1 MDKKIFI
8 GFIFNESIPKSE
20 ELVNQLK
27 SLLSNDY
34 CIWTSPGDQ
43 INIKSTV
50 LSDTKIVVTAGGDG
64 TILKASRICSRY
76 GIPILGINLGRVGF
90 MTELRPEEA
99 SEQILSYILRLF
111 NISDLNRNSIK
122 FDSRLMLQCEIFDN
136 SKSKPI
142 QIIDALNDVVISRGS
157 DPKLLDIKTKI
168 DSADMH
174 SYRADGLII
183 SSPTGTTGYSLA
195 AGGPIIAPDSQVMLL
210 QPLAAHMNFS
220 KSLVIAEKSILEIS
234 LISKQPAS
242 LIIDGIKE
250 TDFSNNHL
258 IRITKSPNTTVFL
271 RKDSMNNFYATLTNK
286 LLS

>member
-1 MDKKIFI
+1 MDKKTFI

-90 MTELRPEEA
+90 MPELLPEEA
-99 SEQILSYILRLF
+99 SKQIFTY
-111 NISDLNRNSIK
+111 LNRNSIK

-195 AGGPIIAPDSQVMLL
+195 AGGPIIAPDSQVILL

-271 RKDSMNNFYATLTNK
+271 RKYSMNNFYATLTNK

>member
-1 MDKKIFI
+1 MDKKTFI

-90 MTELRPEEA
+90 MTELRPEEV
-99 SEQILSYILRLF
+99 SQQIFTY
-111 NISDLNRNSIK
+111 LNRNSIK

>member
-1 MDKKIFI
+1 MDKKTFI

-99 SEQILSYILRLF
+99 SQQIFTY
-111 NISDLNRNSIK
+111 LNRNSIK

>member
-1 MDKKIFI
+1 MDKKTFI

-99 SEQILSYILRLF
+99 SKQIFTY
-111 NISDLNRNSIK
+111 LNRNSIK

>member
-99 SEQILSYILRLF
+99 SEQILSYILRL
-111 NISDLNRNSIK
+111 
-122 FDSRLMLQCEIFDN
+122 
-136 SKSKPI
+136 
-142 QIIDALNDVVISRGS
+142 
-157 DPKLLDIKTKI
+157 
-168 DSADMH
+168 
-174 SYRADGLII
+174 
-183 SSPTGTTGYSLA
+183 
-195 AGGPIIAPDSQVMLL
+195 
-210 QPLAAHMNFS
+210 
-220 KSLVIAEKSILEIS
+220 S
-234 LISKQPAS
+234 LIH
-242 LIIDGIKE
+242 I
-250 TDFSNNHL
+250 
-258 IRITKSPNTTVFL
+258 
-271 RKDSMNNFYATLTNK
+271 
-286 LLS
+286 

>member
-1 MDKKIFI
+1 MDKKTFI

-99 SEQILSYILRLF
+99 SKQIFTY
-111 NISDLNRNSIK
+111 LNRNSIK

-195 AGGPIIAPDSQVMLL
+195 AGGPIIAPDSQVILL

>member
-1 MDKKIFI
+1 MDKKTFI

-34 CIWTSPGDQ
+34 CIWTSPGDE

-99 SEQILSYILRLF
+99 SEQIFTYF
-111 NISDLNRNSIK
+111 NRNSIK

-220 KSLVIAEKSILEIS
+220 KSLVIAEKSIIEIS

-250 TDFSNNHL
+250 TNFSNNHL

>member
-1 MDKKIFI
+1 MDKKTFI

-99 SEQILSYILRLF
+99 SQQIFTY
-111 NISDLNRNSIK
+111 LNRNSIK

-183 SSPTGTTGYSLA
+183 SSTTGTTGYSLA

>member
-1 MDKKIFI
+1 MDKKTFI

-99 SEQILSYILRLF
+99 SKQIFTY
-111 NISDLNRNSIK
+111 LNRNSIK

-183 SSPTGTTGYSLA
+183 SSHTGTTCYSLA
-195 AGGPIIAPDSQVMLL
+195 AGGPIIAPDSQVILL

>member
-1 MDKKIFI
+1 MDKKTFI

-76 GIPILGINLGRVGF
+76 GIPILGINLGSVGF

-99 SEQILSYILRLF
+99 SEQIFTY
-111 NISDLNRNSIK
+111 LNRNSIK

-195 AGGPIIAPDSQVMLL
+195 AGGPIIAPDSQVILL

>member
-1 MDKKIFI
+1 MDKKTFI

-99 SEQILSYILRLF
+99 SEQIFTY
-111 NISDLNRNSIK
+111 LNRNSIK

-242 LIIDGIKE
+242 VIIDGIKE

>member
-1 MDKKIFI
+1 MDKKTFI

-99 SEQILSYILRLF
+99 SEQIFTY
-111 NISDLNRNSIK
+111 LNRNSIK

-195 AGGPIIAPDSQVMLL
+195 AGGPIIAPDSQVILL

>member
-1 MDKKIFI
+1 MDKKTFI

-99 SEQILSYILRLF
+99 SQQIFTY
-111 NISDLNRNSIK
+111 LNRNSIK

-271 RKDSMNNFYATLTNK
+271 RKDAMNNFYATLTNK